1 MFSPP
6 FSCCLLSF
14 CSHVSTW
21 PQGEPG
27 CIPLGASSIVLL
39 CAHALQFGGLLAVW
53 FLPGNPLHCV
63 PVCCSAPA
71 GRNTWC
77 NSGAWIILYLS
88 FCFWCGSQFCLLSLQ
103 VWFPATVSWC
113 CANRHF
119 LPICL
124 GLMDVTH
131 CRRHPLLATGARAQ
145 CRLGHQISSFLSG
158 GQFRLSAAKPLHHLP
173 CEGLRS
179 MPRPRPLCW
188 ASSCFVWLQGCQT
201 MILGPPVPLFAA
213 VLPLDR
219 QGGPPLPSPPGGSP
233 LAERPCPRPEAQKH
247 LFCWVP
253 IVWWA
258 GREKGSEAPSHY
270 GMGSTRPPGTPLP

>member
-1 MFSPP
+1 MFSIVPMP
-6 FSCCLLSF
+6 CSLLL
-14 CSHVSTW
+14 H
-21 PQGEPG
+21 PG
-27 CIPLGASSIVLL
+27 GSEHLVQFRRLGV
-39 CAHALQFGGLLAVW
+39 
-53 FLPGNPLHCV
+53 
-63 PVCCSAPA
+63 
-71 GRNTWC
+71 
-77 NSGAWIILYLS
+77 ILYLS

-131 CRRHPLLATGARAQ
+131 CGRHPLLATGARAQ

-201 MILGPPVPLFAA
+201 MILVH
-213 VLPLDR
+213 
-219 QGGPPLPSPPGGSP
+219 QYHCSPWCF
-233 LAERPCPRPEAQKH
+233 L
-247 LFCWVP
+247 
-253 IVWWA
+253 
-258 GREKGSEAPSHY
+258 
-270 GMGSTRPPGTPLP
+270 